1 MFLSISNISF
11 IEVKENNEII
21 KLYLFYKIFYFIL
34 VLLTIFKIK

>member
-21 KLYLFYKIFYFIL
+21 KLYLFYKIFNFIL